1 MAGLRVSKRLMFAI
15 SQAQQDL
22 RKSFDTEKMQFQEM
36 LAENKRS
43 FEALLA
49 GLQTENKALF
59 EQSCE
64 SDSKLR

>member
-1 MAGLRVSKRLMFAI
+1 V
-15 SQAQQDL
+15 QQDL

-59 EQSCE
+59 EQNCE